1 MQHIPS
7 YAADPPPHDG
17 VRDRFGW
24 GRFASPGFLTTG
36 VVLVVAII
44 VIGSLPPER
53 RAAGDGTRAA
63 HLVRLSAVQVAER
76 VAETQ
81 ERLPSSFTPPGEP
94 SRVAE

>member
-1 MQHIPS
+1 MQHIPAHAS
-7 YAADPPPHDG
+7 DAPPHDG
-17 VRDRFGW
+17 IRDRFGW

-63 HLVRLSAVQVAER
+63 HLVRLSAVQVTER
-76 VAETQ
+76 VAEAQ
-81 ERLPSSFTPPGEP
+81 ARPPSAFTPQGQP